1 MALVVNSNIASLN
14 AQRQLNSSS
23 MALDSASERLA
34 SGKRLNSAADDAAG
48 LAISNR
54 QTSQIRGLNQAIRNA
69 NDGASLIQTAEGAL
83 EESTNILQRMR
94 ELAIQSSN
102 GIYSDTDRAT
112 LDAEV
117 QQLVSEL
124 DRISETTSFNGQK
137 ILDGSL
143 GSIDLQ
149 VGAEANQTVSFSIAE
164 TSTASLGLGSTS
176 TDLSGDRLTNNSD
189 IGEGDIL
196 INGQA
201 LAEIVDLN
209 VGATGDTSIQDVVDD
224 INNNIAG
231 VSASAFNIV
240 EADTAG
246 TGTLS
251 ATETLRITL
260 GSADNGS
267 SVTYDVSDTANMDE
281 LVDKINA
288 ATGGNVVAAQD
299 ESGKLSLSNTT
310 GGTLTVAFDD
320 ASPFV
325 GAQAGANLNTIT
337 GITDAGADGTET
349 FQGSFSLT
357 SDDGGEIT
365 ITQGVAGTEADLAAL
380 GFREVTA
387 SGVTQSIQLDGTAQ
401 NAALSANDVKINGT
415 DIGVVAA
422 NAGLQ
427 AKVDAINTVSDTTG
441 VTASVIADQSYTTD
455 FSDLQEIVV
464 DVSANTFITTDAI
477 EINGVAIT
485 TTSAGTN
492 PTATELAA
500 LINAAPLTGVEAY
513 VDDSDNLHIFSNST
527 ITLADS
533 GTGTLDDFV
542 GDFTELGGGTIDVS
556 AIGTVESTVAESLAT
571 VDGSIK
577 INNVEVTL
585 NDIGDLSTIVTD
597 LNGSSATTGVRAAID
612 SNGELQLLGTSTIT
626 LEAGNTLGMA
636 TGAALGIN
644 FTDAAND
651 GSLSND
657 TVTINPQ
664 IKLDSS
670 NDQPISIEVTTAG
683 AAGTGLKNMNTDLS
697 STVTGSAISTI
708 SVATVNGA
716 QDAIDSIDQALET
729 INDTRSQLGAVSNRL
744 DFTVS
749 NLSNVS
755 ENTAAARS
763 RVVDAD
769 FAAETAALSRAQ
781 VLQQASQAMLAQA
794 NARPQQVLSLLQ

>member
-1 MALVVNSNIASLN
+1 MALVVNSNISSLN

-23 MALDSASERLA
+23 MDLNKASERLA
-34 SGKRLNSAADDAAG
+34 SGQRINSAADDAAG

-54 QTSQIRGLNQAIRNA
+54 QTSQIRGLDQAIRNA

-117 QQLVSEL
+117 QQLVAEL

-143 GSIDLQ
+143 GSVSLQ
-149 VGAEANQTVSFSIAE
+149 VGSEANQTIAFTIAE

-176 TDLSGDRLTNNSD
+176 SDLSGDRITANSD
-189 IGEGDIL
+189 IGEGDVL

-201 LAEIVDLN
+201 LSEIVDLN
-209 VGATGDTSIQDVVDD
+209 VGGTGDTSLQDVIDD
-224 INNNIAG
+224 INNNITG
-231 VSASAFNIV
+231 VSASGFNIV

-246 TGTLS
+246 TGVLS

-260 GSADNGS
+260 GSVDGGSDVNYDISNTTDMDNL
-267 SVTYDVSDTANMDE
+267 VS
-281 LVDKINA
+281 KINTI
-288 ATGGNVVAAQD
+288 TGGNVTASKDA
-299 ESGKLSLSNTT
+299 SGLLSLSNTT
-310 GGTLTVAFDD
+310 GGSITIAYDD
-320 ASPFV
+320 ASPF
-325 GAQAGANLNTIT
+325 AAAEAGASLNTIT
-337 GITDAGADGTET
+337 GIADAGADGTET
-349 FQGSFSLT
+349 YTGSIALS

-365 ITQGVAGTEADLAAL
+365 ITQGVNGTEADLAAL
-380 GFREVTA
+380 GFREVTGA
-387 SGVTQSIQLDGTAQ
+387 GVMQSIQLDSTAQ
-401 NAALSANDVKINGT
+401 NAALSANDVKINGV
-415 DIGVVAA
+415 DIGAIAA
-422 NAGLQ
+422 SAGLS
-427 AKVDAINTVSDTTG
+427 AKVDAINAKTDETG
-441 VTASVIADQSYTTD
+441 VVASVVADQSYTTN
-455 FSDLQEIVV
+455 FSNLQELVV
-464 DVSANTFITTDAI
+464 DVSSNTFIATDGIA
-477 EINGVAIT
+477 INGVTVTVAA
-485 TTSAGTN
+485 AGTN

-500 LINAAPLTGVEAY
+500 AINGTTNTGVEAY
-513 VDDSDNLHIFSNST
+513 VDDNDLLHIFSTSA
-527 ITLADS
+527 ITLGDA
-533 GTGTLDDFV
+533 GTGTIDDFV

-556 AIGTVESTVAESLAT
+556 AVGTVESQAAESLSGVT
-571 VDGSIK
+571 GSIK
-577 INNVEVTL
+577 VNNTEVTL
-585 NDIGDLSTIVTD
+585 NDIGDLATIVTD
-597 LNGSSATTGVRAAID
+597 LNASSATTGVRAAID
-612 SNGELQLLGTSTIT
+612 DNGELQLTSTAAIT

-636 TGAALGIN
+636 TGTALGIN
-644 FTDAAND
+644 FTDSDDD
-651 GSLSND
+651 GSLSD
-657 TVTINPQ
+657 ETVTINPQ

-683 AAGTGLKNMNTDLS
+683 AAGTGLKNMNTELS
-697 STVTGSAISTI
+697 STVTGSAIANI
-708 SVATVNGA
+708 SVATVTGA
-716 QDAIDSIDQALET
+716 QAAIDSIDQALET
-729 INDTRSQLGAVSNRL
+729 INETRSQLGAVSNRL

-749 NLSNVS
+749 NLANVS

>member
-1 MALVVNSNIASLN
+1 MALVVNSNISSLN

-23 MALDSASERLA
+23 MDLDKASERLA
-34 SGKRLNSAADDAAG
+34 SGRRINSAADDAAG

-54 QTSQIRGLNQAIRNA
+54 QTSQIRGLDQAIRNA

-117 QQLVSEL
+117 QQLVAEL

-143 GSIDLQ
+143 GSVALQ
-149 VGAEANQTVSFSIAE
+149 VGSEANQTISFSINE

-176 TDLSGDRLTNNSD
+176 TDLSGDRITTNSD
-189 IGEGDIL
+189 IGEGDVL
-196 INGQA
+196 INDQA
-201 LAEIVDLN
+201 LSEIVDLN
-209 VGATGDTSIQDVVDD
+209 VGATGDTSLQDVIDD
-224 INNNIAG
+224 INNNITG
-231 VSASAFNIV
+231 VSASGFNIV

-246 TGTLS
+246 TGVLS
-251 ATETLRITL
+251 TSETLRITL
-260 GSADNGS
+260 GSVDGGA
-267 SVTYDVSDTANMDE
+267 DVSYDISNTANMDE
-281 LVDKINA
+281 MVDKINTI
-288 ATGGNVVAAQD
+288 TGGNIVAAKD
-299 ESGKLSLSNTT
+299 DAGLLSLSNTT
-310 GGTLTVAFDD
+310 GGSITVAFDN
-320 ASPFV
+320 ANPFAA
-325 GAQAGANLNTIT
+325 AQAGVDLNTRT
-337 GITDAGADGTET
+337 GIVDTGADGTET
-349 FQGSFSLT
+349 FTGSISLS
-357 SDDGGEIT
+357 SDDGGPVT
-365 ITQGVAGTEADLAAL
+365 ITQGVNGTEADLAAL
-380 GFREVTA
+380 GFRETTA
-387 SGVTQSIQLDGTAQ
+387 AGVTNSIQLDTTAQ
-401 NAALSANDVKINGT
+401 NAALAANDVKINGV
-415 DIGVVAA
+415 DIGVIDL
-422 NAGLQ
+422 NDGLQ
-427 AKVDAINTVSDTTG
+427 AKVDAINAVSDETS
-441 VTASVIADQSYTTD
+441 VTASVVADQSYTTN
-455 FSDLQEIVV
+455 FADLQEIVV

-477 EINGVAIT
+477 AINGVAIT

-513 VDDSDNLHIFSNST
+513 VDDSDNLHIFSTST

-533 GTGTLDDFV
+533 GTGTIDDFV

-556 AIGTVESTVAESLAT
+556 AVGTVESTAVEALST

-577 INNVEVTL
+577 INNTEVTL
-585 NDIGDLSTIVTD
+585 TDIGDLATIVTD
-597 LNGSSATTGVRAAID
+597 LNGSSAATGVRAAID
-612 SNGELQLLGTSTIT
+612 SNGELQLTSSSSIT

-636 TGAALGIN
+636 TGTALGIN
-644 FTDAAND
+644 FTDSDND
-651 GSLSND
+651 GSLAD
-657 TVTINPQ
+657 ETVTINPQ
-664 IKLDSS
+664 IRLDSA

-683 AAGTGLKNMNTDLS
+683 AAGTGLKNLNTDLS
-697 STVTGSAISTI
+697 STVTGSAIANI
-708 SVATVNGA
+708 SVATVTGA
-716 QDAIDSIDQALET
+716 QDAIESIDQALET
-729 INDTRSQLGAVSNRL
+729 INDTRSQLGAISNRL

-749 NLSNVS
+749 NLSNVA

-769 FAAETAALSRAQ
+769 FAAETAELSRAQ

>member
-1 MALVVNSNIASLN
+1 MALVVNSNISSLN

-23 MALDSASERLA
+23 MDLNKASERLA
-34 SGKRLNSAADDAAG
+34 SGQRINSAADDAAG

-54 QTSQIRGLNQAIRNA
+54 QTSQIRGLDQAIRNA

-117 QQLVSEL
+117 QQLVAEL

-143 GSIDLQ
+143 GSVSLQ
-149 VGAEANQTVSFSIAE
+149 VGSEANQTIAFTIAE

-176 TDLSGDRLTNNSD
+176 SDLSGDRITANSD
-189 IGEGDIL
+189 IGEGDVL

-201 LAEIVDLN
+201 LSEIVDLN
-209 VGATGDTSIQDVVDD
+209 VGGTGDTSLQDVIDD
-224 INNNIAG
+224 INNNITG
-231 VSASAFNIV
+231 VSASGFNIV

-246 TGTLS
+246 TGVLS

-260 GSADNGS
+260 GSVDGGSDVNYDISNTTDMDNL
-267 SVTYDVSDTANMDE
+267 VS
-281 LVDKINA
+281 KINTI
-288 ATGGNVVAAQD
+288 TGGNVTASKDA
-299 ESGKLSLSNTT
+299 SGLLSLSNTT
-310 GGTLTVAFDD
+310 GGSITIAYDN
-320 ASPFV
+320 ASPFAA
-325 GAQAGANLNTIT
+325 AQAGASLNTIT
-337 GITDAGADGTET
+337 GIADAGADGTET
-349 FQGSFSLT
+349 YTGSIALS

-365 ITQGVAGTEADLAAL
+365 ITQGVNGTEADLAAL
-380 GFREVTA
+380 GFREVTGA
-387 SGVTQSIQLDGTAQ
+387 GVMQSIQLDSTAQ
-401 NAALSANDVKINGT
+401 NAALSANDVKINGV
-415 DIGVVAA
+415 DIGAIAA
-422 NAGLQ
+422 SAGLS
-427 AKVDAINTVSDTTG
+427 AKVDAINAKTDETG
-441 VTASVIADQSYTTD
+441 VVASVVADQSYTTN
-455 FSDLQEIVV
+455 FSNLQELVV
-464 DVSANTFITTDAI
+464 DVSSNTFIATDGIA
-477 EINGVAIT
+477 INGVTVTVAA
-485 TTSAGTN
+485 AGTN

-500 LINAAPLTGVEAY
+500 AINGTTNTGVEAY
-513 VDDSDNLHIFSNST
+513 VDDNDLLHIFSTSA
-527 ITLADS
+527 ITLGDA
-533 GTGTLDDFV
+533 GTGTIDDFV
-542 GDFTELGGGTIDVS
+542 GDFTELGGGSIDVS
-556 AIGTVESTVAESLAT
+556 AVGTVESQAAEALSGVT
-571 VDGSIK
+571 GSIK
-577 INNVEVTL
+577 VNNTEVTL
-585 NDIGDLSTIVTD
+585 NDIGDLATIVTD

-612 SNGELQLLGTSTIT
+612 DNGELQLTSTAAIT

-636 TGAALGIN
+636 TGTALGIN
-644 FTDAAND
+644 FTDADDD
-651 GSLSND
+651 GSLSD
-657 TVTINPQ
+657 ETVTINPQ

-683 AAGTGLKNMNTDLS
+683 AAGTGLKNMNTELS
-697 STVTGSAISTI
+697 STVTGSAIANI
-708 SVATVNGA
+708 SVATVTGA
-716 QDAIDSIDQALET
+716 QAAIDSIDQALET
-729 INDTRSQLGAVSNRL
+729 INETRSQLGAVSNRL

-749 NLSNVS
+749 NLANVS